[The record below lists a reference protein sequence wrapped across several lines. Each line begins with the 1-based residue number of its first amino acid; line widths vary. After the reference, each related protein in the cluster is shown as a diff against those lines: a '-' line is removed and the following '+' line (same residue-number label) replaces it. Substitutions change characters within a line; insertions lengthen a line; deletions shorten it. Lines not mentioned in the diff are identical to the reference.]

1 MIESNNTNIRKII
14 DPKSGFTL
22 YIKKSEE
29 SSIPLVSTLSSFSL
43 PYETKNDHSQIELE
57 KQINALKKTQ
67 ILNSK
72 STESA
77 ILKLEEK
84 NKQLSILIFCLSIC
98 TIASIFF

>member
-1 MIESNNTNIRKII
+1 MIEPNNTNIRKII

-29 SSIPLVSTLSSFSL
+29 SSIPMVSTLSSFGL
-43 PYETKNDHSQIELE
+43 PVEPSNNQSQIEFE
-57 KQINALKKTQ
+57 KKLNELKKSQ
-67 ILNSK
+67 ISATK

-98 TIASIFF
+98 IITSIFF